1 MALSK
6 HTLASI
12 ICFITLSCCYKVKC
26 DTDIF
31 LKNLYLFRTF
41 GVKTI
46 DPPKPGPLSRH
57 PPLLGWR
64 HSVGGGGA
72 DDTADTEDTAVV
84 TGSNFTYNSSDTSGC
99 SSTATAREPR
109 IREQEAVLQTVLAG
123 SKEANVVILF

>member
-1 MALSK
+1 M
-6 HTLASI
+6 
-12 ICFITLSCCYKVKC
+12 
-26 DTDIF
+26 IF
-31 LKNLYLFRTF
+31 LKNLYLFRAF

-64 HSVGGGGA
+64 HGA
-72 DDTADTEDTAVV
+72 EDTADMEDTAVV
-84 TGSNFTYNSSDTSGC
+84 TGSNFTYNSSETLGC